1 MQEEI
6 SRILKNQRYTIL
18 VIEFKNATKKYG
30 ERFVL
35 DNVSLTIQ
43 GGDWVWLTGPS
54 GAGKTTL
61 IHALIGAIQLT
72 EGEVLVDGYAINR
85 LDMAA
90 LQEYRRKLGIV
101 FQDYKLLPNKTVFEN
116 VAFAMEVCGYSEKQI
131 ADRVPEVLARVGL
144 ADARHHFPRMLS
156 GGEKQRCAIARA
168 LIHEPRLLIADEPTG
183 NLDPQT
189 AEEIVELL
197 LKLHVEGA
205 TVIFATHNLSLLERY
220 KKQRIHVEGGKIIES

>member
-1 MQEEI
+1 MTE
-6 SRILKNQRYTIL
+6 SVSKSACANYTTE

-30 ERFVL
+30 DRFVL
-35 DNVSLTIQ
+35 DNVNVTIQ
-43 GGDWVWLTGPS
+43 GGSWTWLTGAS

-61 IHALIGAIQLT
+61 IHALIGALRLT
-72 EGEVLVDGYAINR
+72 EGEVKVDGYTVSH
-85 LDMAA
+85 LTPAA

-116 VAFAMEVCGYSEKQI
+116 VAFAMEVCDYSDRQI
-131 ADRVPEVLARVGL
+131 AERVPEVLAKVGL
-144 ADARHHFPRMLS
+144 EDARHHFPHMLS

-183 NLDPQT
+183 NLDPET
-189 AEEIVELL
+189 AEGIVELF
-197 LKLHVEGA
+197 LKLHIEGV

-220 KKQRIHVEGGKIIES
+220 KKQRIHIEGGKVIF